1 VSDGVTEVSWAAVC
15 ARRLQR
21 HGLAAPLAGASPA
34 DVVAMMC
41 GAHAQILSAAE
52 LSIGVR
58 LAAGTRADVRNA
70 LWGERSLVKTFGPR
84 GTVHLLPAAEL
95 PMWTGA
101 LSALS
106 PAANGLAKDVRLTPE
121 QIDAVVASI
130 AAALHDAE
138 LTIDELGDAVV
149 ADTGGWAGDLVT
161 PAFQEMWPRWRQG
174 LSTAAHRGAV
184 CFGPNRGPNVTY
196 TSPRRW
202 LPGFRPADGPGALAD
217 ILRRYLHAYGPATS
231 SNAWSSRAVPPGC
244 AQATPLRRRPFPT
257 ESGCCRTSM
266 RTWCAV
272 SRVSCSTPATPPH
285 ARWPAGRPATTRSC

>member
-1 VSDGVTEVSWAAVC
+1 
-15 ARRLQR
+15 
-21 HGLAAPLAGASPA
+21 
-34 DVVAMMC
+34 M
-41 GAHAQILSAAE
+41 
-52 LSIGVR
+52 R

-266 RTWCAV
+266 RTWWPAG
-272 SRVSCSTPATPPH
+272 RVSCSTPATPPH